1 LKTELDESLAL
12 SSLLLSLLVLLN
24 DVSVSI
30 YAEQPGEVY
39 VYGFPESPS
48 SETLLRYFDSKSNW
62 QTIFY
67 KLEDSS
73 SSERFLKIVEM
84 LRALGIE
91 VTPPESCTSC
101 ELLHLTWK
109 DILKGHASP
118 LVGFFRNGRLT
129 AITLGIAKLEILD
142 RALKAGD
149 DDVKVFALGKEYSLR
164 DESVRVSL
172 ERLFLGEAETG
183 IHAPSFV
190 SSIVLLALAD
200 SVNPCTFAVFTA
212 LLFMALHALGKTKAA
227 LTGFSF
233 ILAIFVCYYI
243 LGLGFIHLL
252 AAIPY
257 VEKVV
262 ASVGLAAGA
271 FTIAR
276 GLKPKFRSPVP
287 KALRRLIEAQI
298 NKSYISPV
306 ASFALGVAASFTLL
320 PCSSGPYVVGIGLLS
335 ALNDPIQAYL
345 LLTLYNTIFV
355 APLIAIL
362 FAVLS
367 SAAYTRKIKAFRG
380 AKLGVMELI
389 SGLLLVIVCLYLLL
403 S

>member
-1 LKTELDESLAL
+1 MKTELDKSLAL

-24 DVSVSI
+24 NISVSI

-39 VYGFPESPS
+39 IYGFPEFPS

-101 ELLHLTWK
+101 ELLHLTWN

-129 AITLGIAKLEILD
+129 AITLGITKLEIID
-142 RALKAGD
+142 RALTAGD

-183 IHAPSFV
+183 IHAPIFV

-212 LLFMALHALGKTKAA
+212 LLFMALRALGKTKAA

-233 ILAIFVCYYI
+233 ILAVFVCYYI
-243 LGLGFIHLL
+243 LGLGFIPLL

-271 FTIAR
+271 FSIGR

-306 ASFALGVAASFTLL
+306 ASFALGVTASFTLL

-335 ALNDPIQAYL
+335 ALNDPIQAYV
-345 LLTLYNTIFV
+345 LLTLYNAIFV

-367 SAAYTRKIKAFRG
+367 SAAYIRKIKAFRG

-389 SGLLLVIVCLYLLL
+389 SGLLLVIVCVYLLL